1 MFSWFE
7 QRINP
12 YPKNDA
18 VLPPKGLFAFCWHY
32 SRHASPWLLM
42 GTLLVAG
49 IAIGEVLLYSFM
61 GDIVDYLTASDPDTF
76 FEENAS
82 VLWMMGLVV
91 LIGLPII
98 STLHALVTHQTL
110 LGSYPMSIRWLM
122 HRRLL
127 QHSMSFFA
135 DEFAGRVATKVMQ
148 TSLAV
153 REAVM
158 KMLDTFVY
166 VIVQFLAMIVLLIG
180 IDWRISIIFL
190 AWFVIYASLLMF
202 FVPKLK
208 VVSQAQAD
216 ARSIMTGRIVD
227 SYTNIGT
234 VKLFSHAGRE
244 LEYAK
249 DSMDPFLVTVF
260 KQMRLVTKLDL
271 GVTYNNNLLLFA
283 VGAVSIWFWSDGNIT
298 IGAIAVGIALALRL
312 NGLSHWIMWE
322 LAGFFEQIGVVQD
335 GINMLTKPVEINDQV
350 DAKEL
355 KAKVGTISYKDVRF
369 HYGKESGVIDDL
381 SLDIKA
387 GEKIGLVGRSG
398 AGKTTLVNLLLR
410 YFDLEAGQISIDGI
424 DISTVKQD
432 SLRSQIGMVSQDT
445 SLLHRSVRDNIA
457 YGKPDASDEDIL
469 EAARRANALEF
480 IAGLEDMKGR
490 KGLDAHVGERG
501 VKLSGGQRQ
510 RIAIARVFL
519 KDAPILV
526 LDEATSAL
534 DSEVEA
540 AIQEN
545 LFDLMQ
551 GKTVIAIAH
560 RLSTI
565 SAMDRLI
572 VLDQGNIL
580 EEGSHDDLVEEGG
593 IYSDLWSRQS
603 GGFINIDDKQKEAG
617 E

>member
-7 QRINP
+7 RRLDP
-12 YPKNDA
+12 YPSRDP
-18 VLPPKGLFAFCWHY
+18 VLPPNGLFAFCWHY
-32 SRHASPWLLM
+32 SRHASPWLLT
-42 GTLLVAG
+42 GTALVAL
-49 IAIGEVLLYSFM
+49 IAIGEVVLFGFM
-61 GDIVDYLTASDPDTF
+61 GQVVDLMTGTDPQSF

-82 VLWMMGLVV
+82 YLWFMGVVVLVV
-91 LIGLPII
+91 LPVI
-98 STLHALVTHQTL
+98 STAHSLIIHQTL
-110 LGSYPMSIRWLM
+110 LGNYPMSIRWLM
-122 HRRLL
+122 HRRVL

-153 REAVM
+153 RESVM

-166 VIVQFLAMIVLLIG
+166 VIVQLISMMVLLIA
-180 IDWRISIIFL
+180 IDWRIAILFAVWL
-190 AWFVIYASLLMF
+190 FIYVVLLKS
-202 FVPKLK
+202 FVPKLRA
-208 VVSQAQAD
+208 VSQAQAD
-216 ARSIMTGRIVD
+216 TRSIMTGRIVD

-234 VKLFSHAGRE
+234 VKLFSHAQRE
-244 LEYAK
+244 EAYAQE
-249 DSMDPFLVTVF
+249 SMDPFLVTVF

-271 GVTYNNNLLLFA
+271 GVTYNNNLLIFA
-283 VGAVSIWFWSDGNIT
+283 VGSLSMWLWSQGTVS
-298 IGAIAVGIALALRL
+298 IGAIAVGFAMAVRL

-335 GINMLTKPVEINDQV
+335 GINMLTKPIDIK
-350 DAKEL
+350 DAENASVLSADKGALTFEN
-355 KAKVGTISYKDVRF
+355 IRF
-369 HYGKESGVIDDL
+369 HYGKSSGVIDDL
-381 SLDIKA
+381 SLKIAA

-410 YFDLEAGQISIDGI
+410 YYDLEKGRIIVDGV
-424 DISTVKQD
+424 DISQVTQD
-432 SLRSQIGMVSQDT
+432 SLRSQIGVVSQDT
-445 SLLHRSVRDNIA
+445 SLLHRTVRENIA
-457 YGKPDASDEDIL
+457 YGKPDATDEEIL
-469 EAARRANALEF
+469 KAAERANALEF
-480 IAGLEDMKGR
+480 IHDLEDLSGR

-510 RIAIARVFL
+510 RVAIARVFL

-545 LFDLMQ
+545 LFELMQ

-572 VLDQGNIL
+572 VLDAGFI
-580 EEGSHDDLVEEGG
+580 VEEGTHNQLAEAGG
-593 IYSDLWSRQS
+593 IYANLWSRQS
-603 GGFINIDDKQKEAG
+603 GGFINVDDQKKEAG

>member
-61 GDIVDYLTASDPDTF
+61 GDIVDYLTASNPDTF

-298 IGAIAVGIALALRL
+298 IGAIAVGIALSLRL

-350 DAKEL
+350 DAKDL
-355 KAKVGTISYKDVRF
+355 KAEVGTISYKDVRF

-580 EEGSHDDLVEEGG
+580 EEGTHDDLVEEGG

>member
-18 VLPPKGLFAFCWHY
+18 VLPPMGLFAFCWHY

-49 IAIGEVLLYSFM
+49 IAIGVVLLYSFM

-76 FEENAS
+76 FEDNAS

-244 LEYAK
+244 LDYAK

-350 DAKEL
+350 DAKDL
-355 KAKVGTISYKDVRF
+355 KAEVGTISYKDVRF

-580 EEGSHDDLVEEGG
+580 EEGTHDDLVEEGG

>member
-190 AWFVIYASLLMF
+190 AWFMIYASLLMF

-244 LEYAK
+244 LDYAK

-350 DAKEL
+350 DAKDL
-355 KAKVGTISYKDVRF
+355 KAEVGTISYKDVRF

-469 EAARRANALEF
+469 EAARRANVLEF

-580 EEGSHDDLVEEGG
+580 EEGTHDDLVEEGG

>member
-61 GDIVDYLTASDPDTF
+61 GDIVDYLTASNPDTF

-110 LGSYPMSIRWLM
+110 LGNYPMSIRWLM

-166 VIVQFLAMIVLLIG
+166 VIVQFLAMIVLLVG

-190 AWFVIYASLLMF
+190 VWFVIYASLLMF

-244 LEYAK
+244 LDYAK

-283 VGAVSIWFWSDGNIT
+283 VGAVSIWFWSEGNIT

-350 DAKEL
+350 DAKDL
-355 KAKVGTISYKDVRF
+355 KAEVGTISYKDVRF

-580 EEGSHDDLVEEGG
+580 EEGSHDDLVKQGG

>member
-42 GTLLVAG
+42 GTLLVAC

-350 DAKEL
+350 DAKDL
-355 KAKVGTISYKDVRF
+355 KAEVGTISYKDVRF

-580 EEGSHDDLVEEGG
+580 EEGTHDDLVEEGG

>member
-127 QHSMSFFA
+127 QHSMNFFA

-350 DAKEL
+350 DAKDL
-355 KAKVGTISYKDVRF
+355 KAEVGTISYKDVRF

-424 DISTVKQD
+424 DISTIKQD

-580 EEGSHDDLVEEGG
+580 EEGTHDDLVEEGG

>member
-580 EEGSHDDLVEEGG
+580 EEGTHDDLVEEGG

-603 GGFINIDDKQKEAG
+603 GGFINIADKQKEAG